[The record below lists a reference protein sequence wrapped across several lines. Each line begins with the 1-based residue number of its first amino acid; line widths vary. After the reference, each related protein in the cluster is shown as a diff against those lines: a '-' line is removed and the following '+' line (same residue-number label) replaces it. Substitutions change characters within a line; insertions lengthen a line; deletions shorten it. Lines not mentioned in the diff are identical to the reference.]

1 MVAELPTAQSQLYTP
16 VAFFAAVYKQ
26 AKETRDC
33 LQDISKITTTAQ
45 KVFKNHAT
53 FVFTEEM

>member
-33 LQDISKITTTAQ
+33 LGLGGVIFVYLKCLL
-45 KVFKNHAT
+45 FKEVHVQI
-53 FVFTEEM
+53 FY